1 MNTFQ
6 LKINKNNNKKLIY
19 QIFSKE
25 NQNNSKISK
34 NNKFSE
40 NKHTRRSQF
49 RKLAHTY
56 GWRLTLIEPYIKEIL
71 SNNKSKN
78 GNDKHVQMNL
88 KREKVDQNI
97 KRNKI
102 IIDEEDG
109 VRLALLFKTACRI
122 RKMGKID
129 KILLN
134 LKSMSREEAY
144 YWYSKV
150 FNNGRKQNGVRALRL
165 LISS

>member
-6 LKINKNNNKKLIY
+6 LKINKINNNKLIY

-25 NQNNSKISK
+25 NHNTAKGSTFNQPNGNK
-34 NNKFSE
+34 NG
-40 NKHTRRSQF
+40 RRPQF
-49 RKLAHTY
+49 RKLAHAY

-71 SNNKSKN
+71 ENNKGKN
-78 GNDKHVQMNL
+78 GNDKKIQINL
-88 KREKVDQNI
+88 KLERPRRNNS
-97 KRNKI
+97 NKI
-102 IIDEEDG
+102 MIDEEDG

-122 RKMGKID
+122 RMMGKID
-129 KILLN
+129 KIFLN

-150 FNNGRKQNGVRALRL
+150 FNNGRKQNGVRALRI

>member
-6 LKINKNNNKKLIY
+6 LNIIKDNDNKLIY

-25 NQNNSKISK
+25 NYINSKISK
-34 NNKFSE
+34 NIEFSKT
-40 NKHTRRSQF
+40 KHTIRSQF

-56 GWRLTLIEPYIKEIL
+56 GWRLTLIEPYIKEVL
-71 SNNKSKN
+71 RNNKSKN
-78 GNDKHVQMNL
+78 RNDKDVQINL
-88 KREKVDQNI
+88 KREKADQNN
-97 KRNKI
+97 KRKKI

-134 LKSMSREEAY
+134 LKSISREEAY

-165 LISS
+165 LMVS

>member
-6 LKINKNNNKKLIY
+6 LKIIKNNDNKLSY

-25 NQNNSKISK
+25 NHNNSKISK
-34 NNKFSE
+34 NIKFSKT
-40 NKHTRRSQF
+40 KHKVRSQF

-71 SNNKSKN
+71 RSNKSKN
-78 GNDKHVQMNL
+78 GNDNNVQMNL
-88 KREKVDQNI
+88 KREKADQNY
-97 KRNKI
+97 KKNKI

-134 LKSMSREEAY
+134 LKSISREEAY

-150 FNNGRKQNGVRALRL
+150 FNNGRKQNGVRALRIL
-165 LISS
+165 MNS

>member
-6 LKINKNNNKKLIY
+6 LNIIKDDDNKLIY

-25 NQNNSKISK
+25 NHINSKISK
-34 NNKFSE
+34 NIEFSKT
-40 NKHTRRSQF
+40 KHTIRSQF

-71 SNNKSKN
+71 RNNENKN
-78 GNDKHVQMNL
+78 GNDKNVQMNL
-88 KREKVDQNI
+88 KHEKADQNN

-134 LKSMSREEAY
+134 LKSISREEAY

-165 LISS
+165 LMTS

>member
-6 LKINKNNNKKLIY
+6 LNIIKDNDNKLIY

-25 NQNNSKISK
+25 NHINSKISK
-34 NNKFSE
+34 NIEFSKT
-40 NKHTRRSQF
+40 KHTIRSQF

-71 SNNKSKN
+71 RNNKSKN
-78 GNDKHVQMNL
+78 GNDKDVQINL
-88 KREKVDQNI
+88 NREKADQNN
-97 KRNKI
+97 KRKKI

-134 LKSMSREEAY
+134 LKSISREEAY

-150 FNNGRKQNGVRALRL
+150 FNNGRKQNGVRALRIL
-165 LISS
+165 MVS

>member
-6 LKINKNNNKKLIY
+6 LKINKNNNNKLYY

-25 NQNNSKISK
+25 NHNIAKGSTVNQSYRNK
-34 NNKFSE
+34 NV
-40 NKHTRRSQF
+40 RRVQF
-49 RKLAHTY
+49 RKLAHIY

-71 SNNKSKN
+71 NNNNGKN
-78 GNDKHVQMNL
+78 GNDENIQMNL
-88 KREKVDQNI
+88 KFERAHRNNN
-97 KRNKI
+97 NKI
-102 IIDEEDG
+102 LIDEEDG
-109 VRLALLFKTACRI
+109 VRLALLFKTVCRI
-122 RKMGKID
+122 RKMGKIN

-150 FNNGRKQNGVRALRL
+150 FINGRKQNGVRALRI

>member
-6 LKINKNNNKKLIY
+6 LNIIKNNDNKLIY

-25 NQNNSKISK
+25 NHNNSKISK

-40 NKHTRRSQF
+40 NKQNIRSQF

-71 SNNKSKN
+71 RNNKSKN
-78 GNDKHVQMNL
+78 GNDKNVQMNL
-88 KREKVDQNI
+88 KREKAAQNK

-122 RKMGKID
+122 RKMGKIN

-134 LKSMSREEAY
+134 LKSLSREEAY

-150 FNNGRKQNGVRALRL
+150 FNNGRKQNGVRALRIL
-165 LISS
+165 MIS

>member
-6 LKINKNNNKKLIY
+6 LIIIKDNDNKLIY

-25 NQNNSKISK
+25 NHINSKISK
-34 NNKFSE
+34 NIKFSR
-40 NKHTRRSQF
+40 NNILRSQF

-71 SNNKSKN
+71 RNNKSKN
-78 GNDKHVQMNL
+78 EIDKNVQMNL
-88 KREKVDQNI
+88 KREKADQNN
-97 KRNKI
+97 KRKKI

-134 LKSMSREEAY
+134 LKSISREEAY

-150 FNNGRKQNGVRALRL
+150 FNNGRKQNGVRALRIL
-165 LISS
+165 MIS